1 MFNKSKQHINKQ
13 TNKQE
18 GKHVVLN
25 SWTVSSRFLSGE
37 SYRAMSGEA
46 NKNYRSLVGPC
57 VANQIAHLNDSRE
70 CFLFNDNM

>member
-1 MFNKSKQHINKQ
+1 MHVQQKQTTHKQ